1 MSALKDKPL
10 KKCHTD
16 NRKMIDELHN
26 NIVNELNDEQ
36 KIKYYLDNGLIL
48 NEYYKEDVDNR
59 KNTNNQGI
67 LSYFSNNS
75 ENNENEE
82 FQTKKEIIEEYMC
95 NIDDSQKNNKY
106 KDNLNDKC
114 TECDGKMNL
123 SEISAELI
131 CENCG
136 ITKSIMI
143 VTERSSYND
152 PPREV
157 SYFAYKRI
165 NHFNEW
171 LAQFQAKEKADLPE
185 NIFKDIKK
193 ELDKNKS
200 INANNLNYKQIR
212 EILKKLNYN
221 KYYEH
226 IPHIISIITGKKAPV
241 LDRLKEEQLRSL
253 FKEIQIPFIN
263 NCPANRKNFLSYS
276 YVLHKFC
283 ELLEYDH
290 LLEFFPLLK
299 SREKLYQQDL
309 IWEKICNDLKWQF
322 IPSV

>member
-1 MSALKDKPL
+1 MSSLKDKPL

-16 NRKMIDELHN
+16 NRKMIDDLHN
-26 NIVNELNDEQ
+26 NIVNKLEEID

-48 NEYYKEDVDNR
+48 NEYYKEDVENR
-59 KNTNNQGI
+59 KNINNGGI
-67 LSYFSNNS
+67 LSYFSNI
-75 ENNENEE
+75 ENNDNNDE

-106 KDNLNDKC
+106 KDNLDDKC
-114 TECDGKMNL
+114 SECNGKMNL

-136 ITKSIMI
+136 ITKPIMI

-185 NIFKDIKK
+185 TIFGDIQK
-193 ELDKNKS
+193 ELEKNKS
-200 INANNLNYKQIR
+200 INVNNLNYKQIR

-263 NCPANRKNFLSYS
+263 NCPSNRKNFLSYS

-309 IWEKICNDLKWQF
+309 IWEKICKDLKWQF